1 MTIAL
6 AEKPESD
13 LDTVESNLR
22 TIRNTHFSIFEEM
35 KARLDVVMNA
45 TYYYVL
51 ESFPEEARKKFNPI
65 MLLTFDS
72 FFTLNE
78 ISLNKY
84 KKISGDSKG
93 EVDNYFEMRLHLLNA
108 SDFLS
113 KGLPVNAANELVGAL
128 GTLEK
133 EPQKSRSSTQ
143 SDRKSVTSLQIG
155 TKQQNQFEDK
165 ELSSFWESYSLVM
178 DYYNEMFRISFPDT
192 YNPDESDKFTSAIS
206 KVIDFEK
213 EIIGKYKHNDFEGAK
228 EALFSWETF
237 MKEFVV
243 SGARITPV

>member
-35 KARLDVVMNA
+35 KTRLDVVMNA

-51 ESFPEEARKKFNPI
+51 DSLPEEARKKFNPI

-93 EVDNYFEMRLHLLNA
+93 EVYNYFEMRLHLLNA

-113 KGLPVNAANELVGAL
+113 KGLPVNAANELAGAL
-128 GTLEK
+128 GTLK
-133 EPQKSRSSTQ
+133 NEPQKSRSST
-143 SDRKSVTSLQIG
+143 
-155 TKQQNQFEDK
+155 K
-165 ELSSFWESYSLVM
+165 ELSSFWESYSSVM
-178 DYYNEMFRISFPDT
+178 DYYKEMFRISFPDT

-213 EIIGKYKHNDFEGAK
+213 EIIDKYKHNDFEGAK

-237 MKEFVV
+237 MKEFVI
-243 SGARITPV
+243 SGAKISLV